1 MAKGERAITFFDI
14 IVIGAGA
21 AGLMAAIESGKR
33 GRSVLVV
40 DHAGSTGNKIRISG
54 GGRCNF
60 GNTAADYHNYIS
72 RNPRFC
78 KSALAR
84 FTVYDFIAV
93 LERHGIAYEERDQG
107 QLFCVRDSLEILKM
121 FSKEC
126 SKAGAQVLLDCRI
139 SSISKEK
146 SFSVVTDKGNFVS
159 GSLVV
164 ATGGLSYPKLG
175 ATGLGYRIAG
185 QFGMNVTE
193 VKPALVPFVFGPPDS
208 DDFGELRGISFEA
221 GARCNGKE
229 FQGGILFT
237 RRGLSGPCMLQVS
250 AYWNQGD
257 AIEIDLMPGIDMQ
270 EIFASKQNSKMEMPT
285 LLSQFLPRRF
295 ARYWCGRYGY
305 SGQICRYNKRELM
318 KVSRHIHEWEIV
330 PAGTEG
336 YSTAEVTAG
345 GIDTNELSS
354 KTMESK
360 KVRGLYFAGEVIDV
374 TGQLG
379 GYNLQWAWSS
389 GFAAGQYA

>member
-1 MAKGERAITFFDI
+1 VAKGETAVTVYDT

-40 DHAGSTGNKIRISG
+40 DHARSIGKKIRISG

-60 GNTAADYHNYIS
+60 SNTAADHHNYIS

-84 FTVYDFIAV
+84 FSVHDFIAM
-93 LERHGIAYEERDQG
+93 LERHCIAYEEREQG
-107 QLFCVRDSLEILKM
+107 QLFCVRSSLEILKM
-121 FSKEC
+121 LAEEC
-126 SKAGAQVLLDCRI
+126 SEAGAQVLLNCHI
-139 SSISKEK
+139 SSVSKEQA
-146 SFSVVTDKGNFVS
+146 FSVITDKGTFVS
-159 GSLVV
+159 ASLVA

-175 ATGLGYRIAG
+175 ATGLGYRIAR
-185 QFGMNVTE
+185 QFGINVIE
-193 VKPALVPFVFGPPDS
+193 VKPALVPFVFGLRDS
-208 DDFGELRGISFEA
+208 AGFGELSGISFEA
-221 GARCNGKE
+221 LVRCNRKE

-237 RRGLSGPCMLQVS
+237 HKGLSGPAMLQVS
-250 AYWNQGD
+250 AYWNHGEAL
-257 AIEIDLMPGIDMQ
+257 AIDIVPGMDMQ
-270 EIFASKQNSKMEMPT
+270 EVFASKQHSTMEIPA
-285 LLSQFLPRRF
+285 LLSQFLPKRF
-295 ARYWCGRYGY
+295 ARYWCERYGY
-305 SGQICRYNKRELM
+305 LRPICHFNKRELM
-318 KVSRHIHEWEIV
+318 KVSRHIHNWEII
-330 PAGTEG
+330 PAGTED

-345 GIDTNELSS
+345 GIDTDELSS

>member
-1 MAKGERAITFFDI
+1 MRDSGSYDI

-21 AGLMAAIESGKR
+21 AGLMAAIEAGKR
-33 GRSVLVV
+33 GRSVMVV
-40 DHAGSTGNKIRISG
+40 DHARSIGKKILISG

-60 GNTAADYHNYIS
+60 SNTTADHHNYIS

-84 FTVYDFIAV
+84 FTVHDFIAM
-93 LERHGIAYEERDQG
+93 LDRHGIAYEEREQG
-107 QLFCVRDSLEILKM
+107 QLFCVRSSLEIQKM
-121 FSKEC
+121 LSEEC
-126 SKAGAQVLLDCRI
+126 SDAGAKVLLNCHI
-139 SSISKEK
+139 SSIGKEQE
-146 SFSVVTDKGNFVS
+146 FTVITDKGTFVS
-159 GSLVV
+159 ASLVA

-185 QFGMNVTE
+185 QFGINVIDM
-193 VKPALVPFVFGPPDS
+193 KPALVPFVFGPPDS
-208 DDFGELRGISFEA
+208 SDFGQLSGISFEA
-221 GARCNGKE
+221 LVRCNGKE

-237 RRGLSGPCMLQVS
+237 HRGLSGPAMLQVS
-250 AYWNQGD
+250 AYWNPGD
-257 AIEIDLMPGIDMQ
+257 ALAIDMAPGMDMQ
-270 EIFASKQNSKMEMPT
+270 EVFASKQHSAMEIST
-285 LLSQFLPRRF
+285 LLSQFLPKRF
-295 ARYWCGRYGY
+295 VRYWCERYGY
-305 SGQICRYNKRELM
+305 LRPICRYNNRELI
-318 KVSRHIHEWEIV
+318 KVSRHIHNWEII

-345 GIDTNELSS
+345 GIDTDELSS

-360 KVRGLYFAGEVIDV
+360 KVSGLYFAGEVIDV

>member
-1 MAKGERAITFFDI
+1 MGRYDV

-33 GRSVLVV
+33 GRSVLVI
-40 DHAGSTGNKIRISG
+40 DHAGSIGKKIRISG

-60 GNTAADYHNYIS
+60 ANTSADHHNYVS

-84 FTVYDFIAV
+84 FSVNDFVA
-93 LERHGIAYEERDQG
+93 LMEKHGIGYEEREQG
-107 QLFCVRDSLEILKM
+107 RLFCLKGSREIVNMLG
-121 FSKEC
+121 KEC
-126 SKAGAQVLLDCRI
+126 SEAGVQLFLNRHI
-139 SSISKEK
+139 SSISRRDV
-146 SFSVVTDKGNFVS
+146 FAVVTDKETLIS

-164 ATGGLSYPKLG
+164 ATGGLSYPQLG

-185 QFGMNVTE
+185 QFGIE
-193 VKPALVPFVFGPPDS
+193 IIQPRPALVPFVFGQRDS
-208 DDFGELRGISFEA
+208 AAYGELKGISFNALVE
-221 GARCNGKE
+221 CNGKE

-237 RRGLSGPCMLQVS
+237 HGGLSGPAILQVS
-250 AYWNQGD
+250 AYWSTGD
-257 AIEIDLMPGIDMQ
+257 TLGIDLAPGIDMQ
-270 EIFASKQNSKMEMPT
+270 EVFAAKQHSAMKMPT
-285 LLSQFLPRRF
+285 LLSQFLPGRF
-295 ARYWCGRYGY
+295 ARKWCENYGY
-305 SGQICRYNKRELM
+305 ARPVCNFKKGDLVEA
-318 KVSRHIHEWEIV
+318 SRRIHKWEII
-330 PAGTEG
+330 PARTEG
-336 YSTAEVTAG
+336 YGTAEVTAG
-345 GIDTNELSS
+345 GIDTGELSS

>member
-1 MAKGERAITFFDI
+1 MGHYDVI
-14 IVIGAGA
+14 IIGAGA

-33 GRSVLVV
+33 GRSVLAV
-40 DHAGSTGNKIRISG
+40 DHAGSIGKKIRVSG

-60 GNTAADYHNYIS
+60 GNTSADHHNYIS

-84 FTVYDFIAV
+84 FTVFDFIAM
-93 LERHGIAYEERDQG
+93 LERHGIAYEEREQG
-107 QLFCVRDSLEILKM
+107 QLFCISSSLEVLKM
-121 FSKEC
+121 LSKEC
-126 SKAGAQVLLDCRI
+126 SAAGVQVLLNCRI
-139 SSISKEK
+139 SSIGKEEA
-146 SFSVVTDKGNFVS
+146 FTIFTDQGTFVS
-159 GSLVV
+159 SSLVV

-185 QFGMNVTE
+185 QFGINVTD

-208 DDFGELRGISFEA
+208 TDFGGLSGISFEA
-221 GARCNGKE
+221 LVRCNGKA

-237 RRGLSGPCMLQVS
+237 HRGLSGPAMLQIS
-250 AYWNQGD
+250 SYWSPGD
-257 AIEIDLMPGIDMQ
+257 ILAIDIAPGIDMQ
-270 EIFASKQNSKMEMPT
+270 EVFASKQHSTMEIQT
-285 LLSQFLPRRF
+285 VLSQFLPRRV
-295 ARYWCGRYGY
+295 ARYWCERYGY
-305 SGQICRYNKRELM
+305 LRPICNYNKKELM
-318 KVSRHIHEWEIV
+318 KVSRHIHNWEIT
-330 PAGTEG
+330 PTRTEDYG
-336 YSTAEVTAG
+336 TAEVTAG

-360 KVRGLYFAGEVIDV
+360 KVPGLYFAGEVIDV

>member
-1 MAKGERAITFFDI
+1 MGHYDV

-21 AGLMAAIESGKR
+21 AGLMASIESGKR
-33 GRSVLVV
+33 GRSVLVI
-40 DHAGSTGNKIRISG
+40 DHAGNMGKKIRVSG

-60 GNTAADYHNYIS
+60 GNTSADHHNYVS

-84 FTVYDFIAV
+84 FSVNDFVSLI
-93 LERHGIAYEERDQG
+93 EKHGIGYEEREQG
-107 QLFCVRDSLEILKM
+107 RLFCVRGAREIVGMLD
-121 FSKEC
+121 KEC
-126 SKAGAQVLLDCRI
+126 SEAGVQLSLDRHI
-139 SSISKEK
+139 SSVRKGDA
-146 SFSVVTDKGNFVS
+146 FAVVTDKETLVS

-164 ATGGLSYPKLG
+164 ATGGLSYPQLG
-175 ATGLGYRIAG
+175 ATGLGYRIAR
-185 QFGMNVTE
+185 QFGI
-193 VKPALVPFVFGPPDS
+193 KIIQPRPALVPFVFGQQDAES
-208 DDFGELRGISFEA
+208 LGELKGISFEA
-221 GARCNGKE
+221 LVECNSKE

-237 RRGLSGPCMLQVS
+237 HRGLSGPAILQIS
-250 AYWNQGD
+250 AYWSEGD
-257 AIEIDLMPGIDMQ
+257 ILAIDLAPGIDMR
-270 EIFASKQNSKMEMPT
+270 EVFAAKQHSAMKMPT
-285 LLSQFLPRRF
+285 LLSQFLPGRF
-295 ARYWCGRYGY
+295 ARNWCERYGY
-305 SGQICRYNKRELM
+305 SRPISHFNKVELAGT
-318 KVSRHIHEWEIV
+318 SRRIHKWEII

-345 GIDTNELSS
+345 GIDTDELSS

>member
-1 MAKGERAITFFDI
+1 MGHYDV

-40 DHAGSTGNKIRISG
+40 DHACSIGKKIRISG

-60 GNTAADYHNYIS
+60 GNTVADHHNYMS

-84 FTVYDFIAV
+84 FTVTDFIAM
-93 LERHGIAYEERDQG
+93 LERRRIAYEEREQG
-107 QLFCVRDSLEILKM
+107 QLFCVRSSLEILKM
-121 FSKEC
+121 LSEEC
-126 SKAGAQVLLDCRI
+126 SGAGVNVLLNCRI
-139 SSISKEK
+139 SSIGKEEA
-146 SFSVVTDKGNFVS
+146 FTVITDKGTFVS
-159 GSLVV
+159 SSLVT

-185 QFGMNVTE
+185 QFGIKVIE

-208 DDFGELRGISFEA
+208 TDFGALSGISFEA
-221 GARCNGKE
+221 VVRCNSKE
-229 FQGGILFT
+229 FQDGILFT
-237 RRGLSGPCMLQVS
+237 HKGLSGPAMLQVS
-250 AYWNQGD
+250 VYWDPGD
-257 AIEIDLMPGIDMQ
+257 ALAIDIVPGIDVQ
-270 EIFASKQNSKMEMPT
+270 ELFVSKQHSTMEMPT
-285 LLSQFLPRRF
+285 LLSNFLPRRF
-295 ARYWCGRYGY
+295 TRYWCEKYGY
-305 SGQICRYNKRELM
+305 LRPICRYNKKELTKISSHM
-318 KVSRHIHEWEIV
+318 HNWEIF
-330 PAGTEG
+330 PAGTED

-345 GIDTNELSS
+345 GIDTDELSS

-389 GFAAGQYA
+389 GFAAGQFA

>member
-1 MAKGERAITFFDI
+1 MGHYDV

-40 DHAGSTGNKIRISG
+40 DHAGSIGKKIRISG

-60 GNTAADYHNYIS
+60 SNTAADHHNYIS

-84 FTVYDFIAV
+84 FSVYDFITM
-93 LERHGIAYEERDQG
+93 LERHGIAYEEREQG
-107 QLFCVRDSLEILKM
+107 QLFCVRSSLEILKM
-121 FSKEC
+121 LADEC
-126 SKAGAQVLLDCRI
+126 SEAGAQVLLNCNI
-139 SSISKEK
+139 SSIGKEEA
-146 SFSVVTDKGNFVS
+146 FTVVTDKGTFVS
-159 GSLVV
+159 ASLVA
-164 ATGGLSYPKLG
+164 ATGGLSYPQLG

-185 QFGMNVTE
+185 QFGINVIE

-208 DDFGELRGISFEA
+208 ADFGALSGISFEA
-221 GARCNGKE
+221 LVRCNSKE

-237 RRGLSGPCMLQVS
+237 HRGLSGPAMLQAS
-250 AYWNQGD
+250 AYWDPGD
-257 AIEIDLMPGIDMQ
+257 ALAIDIVPGIDMQ
-270 EIFASKQNSKMEMPT
+270 EVFMSKQHSKMEIT
-285 LLSQFLPRRF
+285 GLLSQFLPRRF
-295 ARYWCGRYGY
+295 ARYWCQRYGY
-305 SGQICRYNKRELM
+305 LRPICHYNKRDLM
-318 KVSRHIHEWEIV
+318 EVSSHMHNWEIF
-330 PAGTEG
+330 PAGTED

-345 GIDTNELSS
+345 GIDTDELSS